1 MHLSGRQLEQGL
13 DLKTFVWTRGCWYLH
28 FSEKPYNT
36 AGELFEDI
44 HVDDDICTLLQQR
57 WGRVLLLGYWGMV
70 VLCGLHYLLEY
81 GGIIEADT
89 SLEFHGGQAFT
100 Y

>member
-1 MHLSGRQLEQGL
+1 MLLGL
-13 DLKTFVWTRGCWYLH
+13 YLKTFVWTRGCWYLH
-28 FSEKPYNT
+28 FSEKPYST

-57 WGRVLLLGYWGMV
+57 CGGVLDYWGIV

-81 GGIIEADT
+81 WNVIEADT
-89 SLEFHGGQAFT
+89 SLEFHDGQAFAQ
-100 Y
+100 

>member
-1 MHLSGRQLEQGL
+1 MLQGL
-13 DLKTFVWTRGCWYLH
+13 YLKTFVWTRGCWYLH
-28 FSEKPYNT
+28 VSEKPYNI

-57 WGRVLLLGYWGMV
+57 CGRVLDYWGIV

-81 GGIIEADT
+81 WNVIEADT
-89 SLEFHGGQAFT
+89 SLEFHDGQAFAQ
-100 Y
+100 